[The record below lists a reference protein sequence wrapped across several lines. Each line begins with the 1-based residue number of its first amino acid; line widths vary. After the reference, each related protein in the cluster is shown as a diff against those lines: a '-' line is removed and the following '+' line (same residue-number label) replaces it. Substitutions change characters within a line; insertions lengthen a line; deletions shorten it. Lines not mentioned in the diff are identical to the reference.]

1 MNESPDVRIGDA
13 DREQALSALGEHLS
27 AGRLDVD
34 EYGERSA
41 RVTAA
46 RTRRE
51 LTEVFTDLPEPHPGP
66 AVPKAAVAKPK
77 PNAPVAWSD
86 RPLGQRLVAGVLPL
100 LFVGA
105 IVLGL
110 TTHVW
115 WFIALPFIVGAM
127 GRGLWGPEWDK
138 DRHGGRDRDRYR
150 GRGIRDR

>member
-13 DREQALSALGEHLS
+13 DRELALHALGEHLS

-46 RTRRE
+46 KTRGE
-51 LTEVFTDLPEPHPGP
+51 LTEIFTDLPEPHPGP
-66 AVPKAAVAKPK
+66 GTPKTAVQKPQPPK
-77 PNAPVAWSD
+77 PNAPVAWRD
-86 RPLGQRLVAGVLPL
+86 RPLGQRLTAGVLPL

-105 IVLGL
+105 IIVGS
-110 TTHVW
+110 TTGMW

-127 GRGLWGPEWDK
+127 SRGIWGPDWDE
-138 DRHGGRDRDRYR
+138 DRRHRHHGRE
-150 GRGIRDR
+150 IRDR